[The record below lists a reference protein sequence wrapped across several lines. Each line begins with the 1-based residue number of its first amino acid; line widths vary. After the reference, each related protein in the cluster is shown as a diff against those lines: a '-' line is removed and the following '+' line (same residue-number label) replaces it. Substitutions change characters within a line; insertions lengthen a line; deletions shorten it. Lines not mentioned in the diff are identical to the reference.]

1 LVGELIEHK
10 STLTP
15 YEYITILPSIQAFLE
30 PKKFNCVTCLLQNGT
45 SEKLIGKTEAKR
57 KSKGCFDYTTRKYK
71 LKNIVYN
78 SCLGNFTKEIDYI
91 IEAFS
96 HYEKGML
103 PYKGTL
109 AEQPNKIIE
118 IFDLISSMRS
128 EHFEKEKQ
136 GK

>member
-1 LVGELIEHK
+1 
-10 STLTP
+10 
-15 YEYITILPSIQAFLE
+15 
-30 PKKFNCVTCLLQNGT
+30 
-45 SEKLIGKTEAKR
+45 
-57 KSKGCFDYTTRKYK
+57 
-71 LKNIVYN
+71 
-78 SCLGNFTKEIDYI
+78 
-91 IEAFS
+91 
-96 HYEKGML
+96 ML